1 MQKNSFYR
9 LSLILLT
16 LLQIGLSALYLN
28 SLSRVE
34 NWSAVYAEDS
44 RGYLLVADYLS
55 GRDIPGG
62 EQSLMRYRLFS
73 PLVPFAASLLGNLT
87 GIPAAFLIINILLW
101 LITPLLFY
109 EFLKTVLQDD
119 FFAFAGA
126 ALFTTS
132 LPVIEW
138 GLPVMADMGSYF
150 FACLIPFLYLRW
162 FQPAPL
168 PSRERV
174 QGDFPSPRGRGLRG
188 GGSIK
193 NIFLGITLALALLTK
208 PMLIILLLFVLFS
221 LIYEKRY
228 TSIPATCVLPI
239 ILVIAV
245 YSVFSLTYNDFT
257 TFGGPRHRGPVCSAV
272 LLSRGLAFPA
282 PGMEK
287 RAGIPAPLYYIHNF
301 IRGPIPC
308 VRAQPPAFFS
318 FVPRCHCPDR
328 AGYPGILQTQAV
340 YHARRRGTAGRIY
353 SNIKY
358 SYRIPSLYNA
368 LSEDTGLGRA
378 AAIFLITDAFSY
390 QPILYFAG

>member
-1 MQKNSFYR
+1 MQKNNFYR
-9 LSLILLT
+9 VSLIVLT

-28 SLSRVE
+28 SLSRIE
-34 NWSAVYAEDS
+34 NWSAVCAEDS
-44 RGYLLVADYLS
+44 RGYVLVADYLN
-55 GRDIPGG
+55 GRDIPAG

-73 PLVPFAASLLGNLT
+73 PLVPFAASLLENLT

-162 FQPAPL
+162 FQTASL

-188 GGSIK
+188 GGGIK
-193 NIFLGITLALALLTK
+193 NIVLGITLALALLTK

-239 ILVIAV
+239 LLVSVV
-245 YSVFSLTYNDFT
+245 YSFFSLSYNDFT
-257 TFGGPRHRGPVCSAV
+257 TFGSPRHRGLMYLFTAALFCYHGGWLFLRQGWKSAPSYRHLYLIYIIAFAGPY
-272 LLSRGLAFPA
+272 LLFVHNPRLFFLSYPA
-282 PGMEK
+282 VIALIVQGIREFCK
-287 RAGIPAPLYYIHNF
+287 RRQYTVRAGAALLGVYI
-301 IRGPIPC
+301 
-308 VRAQPPAFFS
+308 V
-318 FVPRCHCPDR
+318 
-328 AGYPGILQTQAV
+328 T
-340 YHARRRGTAGRIY
+340 
-353 SNIKY
+353 SNIVTVFH
-358 SYRIPSLYNA
+358 LYIMRY
-368 LSEDTGLGRA
+368 LKIRDWEGLLR
-378 AAIFLITDAFSY
+378 FFK
-390 QPILYFAG
+390 